1 MDNKII
7 DLSDYREKSNLKNLE
22 EELLFE
28 IQQLEDKGI
37 DMRQKY
43 VIFDTS
49 GLSQK
54 EFTKEDVIGSLSF
67 CSNILLDMGNT
78 TASCEINNIVT
89 RLNNNYYNNKGE

>member
-1 MDNKII
+1 MSKII
-7 DLSDYREKSNLKNLE
+7 DLNKHREEIALQNIE

-28 IQQLEDKGI
+28 IQQLEDMGV

-49 GLSQK
+49 GITEQ

-67 CSNILLDMGNT
+67 CKNILLNMGESV
-78 TASCEINNIVT
+78 ASFDIDNIIT
-89 RLNNNYYNNKGE
+89 RLENNYYNNGEE